1 MAKLQKKAKD
11 NAISASF
18 VFWPLGHGS
27 GRLANALF
35 WYMLKH
41 IQSEDLATFEKNLR
55 SKSMIYFLKQ
65 CKLTFQSIFYNV

>member
-1 MAKLQKKAKD
+1 MAELQKKAKD
-11 NAISASF
+11 TAILAPF

-35 WYMLKH
+35 WYMLKL
-41 IQSEDLATFEKNLR
+41 IQSEDLAKFEKNLR

-65 CKLTFQSIFYNV
+65 CKLTF